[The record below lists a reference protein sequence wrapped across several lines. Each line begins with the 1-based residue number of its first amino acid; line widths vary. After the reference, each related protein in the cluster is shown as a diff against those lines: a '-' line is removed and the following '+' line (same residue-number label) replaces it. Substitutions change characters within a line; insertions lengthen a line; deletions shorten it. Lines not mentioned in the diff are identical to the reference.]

1 MFPLHSAR
9 RTSSWPRRTTGG
21 SGRNTSGHLIMPLC
35 TASLYSSMAPPGT
48 GSGAT
53 DVHAGPT
60 WHHHHIS

>member
-1 MFPLHSAR
+1 
-9 RTSSWPRRTTGG
+9 
-21 SGRNTSGHLIMPLC
+21 
-35 TASLYSSMAPPGT
+35 MAPPDT